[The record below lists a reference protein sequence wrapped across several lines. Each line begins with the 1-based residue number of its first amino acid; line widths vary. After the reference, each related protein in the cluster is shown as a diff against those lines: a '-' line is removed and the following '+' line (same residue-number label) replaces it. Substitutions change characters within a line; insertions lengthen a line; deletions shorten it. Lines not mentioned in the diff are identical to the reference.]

1 MEKKRQAQEKKQAHG
16 MTEDQMVDLQ
26 YAQNNNEVE
35 FVTANNADDIKDKH
49 FKQFEDWQIPVHEQH
64 VYHVATEQRLFNQAT
79 GEKLSEPVVKT
90 FTKEAF
96 EFQKKNHGFVGQDV
110 LILHNPTLANN
121 ESKKKVD
128 GDEDEDDDAAD
139 LSGETVATLKEK
151 YKEITGEDAPA
162 GIKKADLIQLIKDAQ
177 AE

>member
-1 MEKKRQAQEKKQAHG
+1 MEKKKYQAHG
-16 MTEDQMVDLQ
+16 LTEAEMVDLQ
-26 YAQNNNEVE
+26 YDQNNNQVE
-35 FVTANNADDIKDKH
+35 MVPANNADEIKDKY
-49 FKQFEDWQIPVHEQH
+49 FKQFEDWQIPKHEQH

-79 GEKLSEPVVKT
+79 GEKLSDAVVKT

-128 GDEDEDDDAAD
+128 EDEDNDAD

-162 GIKKADLIQLIKDAQ
+162 SIKKADLIQLIKDAQ